1 MNRWVRLLTI
11 ISFASVTLSTRVF
24 AGPEN
29 PSEWTLETLGFES
42 FATHG
47 AFPKLRLPLQAHG
60 AGGFE
65 ILSWEKAPSND
76 SLRLLKYTAG
86 EVGTSER
93 VLVVRGMVVD
103 PARARVLSDEVLA
116 YQDAE
121 DSSKLQGPQPKWSW
135 TTGNLII
142 HRTHRKVPLHVRLK

>member
-1 MNRWVRLLTI
+1 MNYVARALALLC
-11 ISFASVTLSTRVF
+11 FVSVTLSARVD

-29 PSEWTLETLGFES
+29 SSEWNLETLGFES

-47 AFPKLRLPLQAHG
+47 AYPKLRLPLQAHG

-76 SLRLLKYTAG
+76 SIRLLKYSAG
-86 EVGTSER
+86 EVGTSQR
-93 VLVVRGMVVD
+93 VLVLRGMVVD
-103 PARARVLSDEVLA
+103 PTRAKVLVDEVLA

-121 DSSKLQGPQPKWSW
+121 DPTKIQGPQPKWSW

-142 HRTHRKVPLHVRLK
+142 HRSDRRVPIRVRLK

>member
-1 MNRWVRLLTI
+1 MNRVLRRLFILCFVCVAF
-11 ISFASVTLSTRVF
+11 SSHVE

-29 PSEWTLETLGFES
+29 PSEWNIETLGFES
-42 FATHG
+42 FTTHV
-47 AFPKLRLPLQAHG
+47 AYPKLRLPLQAHG

-76 SLRLLKYTAG
+76 SIRLLKYSAG
-86 EVGTSER
+86 EVGTSQR
-93 VLVVRGMVVD
+93 VLVLRGMVVD
-103 PARARVLSDEVLA
+103 PARAKVLVDEVLA

-121 DSSKLQGPQPKWSW
+121 EPSKLQGPQPKWSW

-142 HRTHRKVPLHVRLK
+142 HRSDRRVPIRVRLK